1 MEQKKIVPS
10 LIISRTV
17 TSLPTFLAG
26 LLLVDIAFEFGN
38 SVGVTGQIFTVSRFV
53 GIFAALIVG
62 HLSLRYAHKRL
73 LIVGLL
79 FEIVSAIGCYLS
91 QNFEIFMIAYVM
103 SSIGYAIIIPMS
115 TTLVRE
121 YYQAEQTGD
130 ILGKIVAGSTV
141 IGIIG
146 GPFFGIVANIS
157 GWRSTFPIFIIPFSL
172 LSIIMV
178 AKWLPDPEK
187 RLSGEK
193 PDSTITSFKTIL
205 KSRSAVACL
214 IGWALANGIFSALVF
229 YGPSFFR
236 EIHAMPTTT
245 ASLLQSTMTLS
256 FTVGTLIS
264 GRILEKFGRKH
275 IIFSSMS
282 MVGIGIILYTNVAN
296 FWLSVLSIIVNYFLA
311 GPFFIAANSMMLDQ
325 VPEFRSVMMSVSSS
339 ADQLGSA
346 IGAGLGGIV
355 LVLFSYG
362 TVGIILGAL
371 SIVTA
376 LTFRFLTVD
385 HH

>member
-26 LLLVDIAFEFGN
+26 LLLVDIASAFGN

-91 QNFEIFMIAYVM
+91 QNFEILMIAYVM

-121 YYQAEQTGD
+121 YYQGEQTGD
-130 ILGKIVAGSTV
+130 ILGKVVAGSTV

-146 GPFFGIVANIS
+146 GPFFGIVANMS

-187 RLSGEK
+187 RLSDEK

-236 EIHAMPTTT
+236 EIHALPTTT

-264 GRILEKFGRKH
+264 GRILEKFGRKQ

-296 FWLSVLSIIVNYFLA
+296 FWLSVLSIIVTYFLA

-355 LVLFSYG
+355 LILFSYG

-376 LTFRFLTVD
+376 LTFRLLTVD

>member
-1 MEQKKIVPS
+1 

-53 GIFAALIVG
+53 GIFASLIVG

-91 QNFEIFMIAYVM
+91 QNFEILMIAYVM

-146 GPFFGIVANIS
+146 GPFFGIVANMS

-178 AKWLPDPEK
+178 AKWLPDPAK

-214 IGWALANGIFSALVF
+214 IGWALANGVFSALVF

-296 FWLSVLSIIVNYFLA
+296 FWLSVLSIIVTYFLA

-376 LTFRFLTVD
+376 LTFRLLTVD

>member
-26 LLLVDIAFEFGN
+26 LLLVDIAFEVGN

-53 GIFAALIVG
+53 GIFASLIVG

-91 QNFEIFMIAYVM
+91 QNFEILMIAYVM

-146 GPFFGIVANIS
+146 GPFFGIVANMS

-178 AKWLPDPEK
+178 AKWLPDPAK

-214 IGWALANGIFSALVF
+214 IGWALANGVFSALVF

-296 FWLSVLSIIVNYFLA
+296 FWLSVLSMIVTYFLA

-376 LTFRFLTVD
+376 LTFRLLTVD

>member
-62 HLSLRYAHKRL
+62 HLSLKYAHKRL

-91 QNFEIFMIAYVM
+91 QNFEILMIAYVM

-121 YYQAEQTGD
+121 YYQAEQIGD

-146 GPFFGIVANIS
+146 GPFFGYCRKYEWVAFNLS
-157 GWRSTFPIFIIPFSL
+157 NLYHTVFST
-172 LSIIMV
+172 V
-178 AKWLPDPEK
+178 RA
-187 RLSGEK
+187 R
-193 PDSTITSFKTIL
+193 
-205 KSRSAVACL
+205 
-214 IGWALANGIFSALVF
+214 
-229 YGPSFFR
+229 
-236 EIHAMPTTT
+236 
-245 ASLLQSTMTLS
+245 
-256 FTVGTLIS
+256 
-264 GRILEKFGRKH
+264 
-275 IIFSSMS
+275 
-282 MVGIGIILYTNVAN
+282 
-296 FWLSVLSIIVNYFLA
+296 
-311 GPFFIAANSMMLDQ
+311 
-325 VPEFRSVMMSVSSS
+325 VM
-339 ADQLGSA
+339 D
-346 IGAGLGGIV
+346 
-355 LVLFSYG
+355 Y
-362 TVGIILGAL
+362 
-371 SIVTA
+371 
-376 LTFRFLTVD
+376 
-385 HH
+385 